1 MVSTLTDCTALK
13 IVGEK
18 LNRTIKWLRP
28 QENFYKIDTNV
39 CVILLWKE
47 FIRLNA
53 EIRMYKISIH
63 SWRRTSKSIT
73 SKIYTIV
80 HKHTGLELPQNI
92 YICDSILCRHRSV
105 FCRDLFIWI
114 SPNLMPILY
123 FRWPVFLSYF
133 FGKNWKKIWH
143 IGKILPKNSF
153 CSVLFF
159 FVALLTPKW
168 RPVNF
173 YWQSFIGYRTASHK
187 KNNK

>member
-1 MVSTLTDCTALK
+1 MFASFYFEKNSLDWMLRFACTKSA
-13 IVGEK
+13 
-18 LNRTIKWLRP
+18 
-28 QENFYKIDTNV
+28 Y
-39 CVILLWKE
+39 ILEEGLQNP
-47 FIRLNA
+47 LLQ
-53 EIRMYKISIH
+53 
-63 SWRRTSKSIT
+63 KSILSYISTPVSSYHKIFT
-73 SKIYTIV
+73 SVIQFYAAID
-80 HKHTGLELPQNI
+80 LF
-92 YICDSILCRHRSV
+92 